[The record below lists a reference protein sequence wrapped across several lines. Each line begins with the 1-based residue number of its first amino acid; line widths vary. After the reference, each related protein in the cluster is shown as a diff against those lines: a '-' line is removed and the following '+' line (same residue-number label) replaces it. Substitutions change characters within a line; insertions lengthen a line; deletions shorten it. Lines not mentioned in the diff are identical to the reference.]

1 MDKIRSSIHSILRL
15 LPGPLHDTRA
25 VLAVGELRV
34 YVPPEPAPGP
44 HQAAC
49 GESVSLYFL
58 AAYVLLGMVTVMV
71 MVLGYPS

>member
-34 YVPPEPAPGP
+34 YVPPEPALPVCTKLP
-44 HQAAC
+44 VAQ
-49 GESVSLYFL
+49 V
-58 AAYVLLGMVTVMV
+58 
-71 MVLGYPS
+71 